1 MTTWRKI
8 LAWDER
14 VLVGVSRRR
23 RRWMTHFLRVM
34 THLGSGTSWSLVGV
48 VLFFIGTPSTQ
59 FMALRV
65 LFGAGGGALTGQIL
79 KRLLRRAR
87 PNSRIKGF
95 EAVVS
100 NPDQFSFPSGHT
112 IAAVAMAVAWSGIN
126 PGLSLFTWL
135 FAGLIG
141 FSRVYLGAHYP
152 LDVLAGAGIGLGV
165 GVAARLI
172 VVAV

>member
-14 VLVGVSRRR
+14 LLVGVSRWR
-23 RRWMTHFLRVM
+23 RRWVTHFLRVM
-34 THLGSGTSWSLVGV
+34 THLGSGTSWTFIGV
-48 VLFFIGTPSTQ
+48 VLFFIGTPKTE
-59 FMALRV
+59 FMAYRLA
-65 LFGAGGGALTGQIL
+65 FGAGLGALTGQIL
-79 KRLLRRAR
+79 KRLLKRAR
-87 PNSRIKGF
+87 PNSRIHGF

-112 IAAVAMAVAWSGIN
+112 IAAVAMAVAWAGIN
-126 PGLSLFTWL
+126 PGLSLLTGL

-152 LDVLAGAGIGLGV
+152 LDVLAGATLGLGV
-165 GVAARLI
+165 GVASRLI
-172 VVAV
+172 VPAL